1 MKVLSVICARAGS
14 KGLKNKCIEKIGQK
28 MVIEYTIEYSL
39 SLGEDVRTIV
49 STDIN
54 EVIDYCKKKNIEF
67 IDRKMNLCTDESEI
81 EDALADAINKTGS
94 GVEYC
99 SLAYGNVP
107 TRYPHL
113 FQNAFNFLE
122 ENKDYDAVISMQNVE
137 KYNPEWMF
145 DYVEDVLPKKKTLH
159 YRRQMLPQKM
169 IHDGHTTIFR
179 VDKFMDK
186 YNSKVDYDSEYQYSM
201 FGDKIKPMINNEV
214 IIDIDTLKDIK
225 IADYF
230 INGGNIK

>member
-1 MKVLSVICARAGS
+1 MKVLSVVCARAGS
-14 KGLKNKCIEKIGQK
+14 KGLKNKCIEKIGRK

-39 SLGEDVRTIV
+39 SLGENVRTIV
-49 STDIN
+49 STDIKK
-54 EVIDYCKKKNIEF
+54 VIDYCKKNNIQF
-67 IDRKMNLCTDESEI
+67 IDRQMDLCTDESRI
-81 EDALADAINKTGS
+81 EDTLADAINKTGS
-94 GVEYC
+94 DVEYC
-99 SLAYGNVP
+99 SIAYGNVP
-107 TRYPHL
+107 TRYPEL
-113 FQNAFNFLE
+113 FTKALNFLGK
-122 ENKDYDAVISMQNVE
+122 NKDYDAVISMQNVE

-201 FGDKIKPMINNEV
+201 FGDKIKPMINNKV
-214 IIDIDTLKDIK
+214 IIDIDTLKDIQAARY
-225 IADYF
+225 IGSIVAY
-230 INGGNIK
+230 